1 MSIRIG
7 VFVSVLLLAVS
18 AVSVSCAEEQAPK
31 QLERI
36 TIGQPPRVLHFEHVQ
51 DKSISYE
58 GYVVL
63 MAHVDEQGHV
73 VRTAVTRSSGDWN
86 VDRMACRVVM
96 EQWKFTPALDVDGRP
111 MPYNMMCQV
120 YFNMEP
126 KHRK

>member
-18 AVSVSCAEEQAPK
+18 TASVSCAEEQAPK

-36 TIGQPPRVLHFEHVQ
+36 TMGQPPRVLHFEHVQ

-73 VRTAVTRSSGDWN
+73 VSTKVTRSSGDGN
-86 VDRMACRVVM
+86 IDRMACRVVM
-96 EQWKFTPALDVDGRP
+96 EQKFTPALDVDGRP
-111 MPYNMMCQV
+111 RPYNMMCQV

>member
-1 MSIRIG
+1 MGIRIG

-18 AVSVSCAEEQAPK
+18 AASVSCAEEQAPK

-73 VRTAVTRSSGDWN
+73 VSTAVTRSSGDWN

-111 MPYNMMCQV
+111 MPCNMMCQV
-120 YFNMEP
+120 YFNLEP

>member
-18 AVSVSCAEEQAPK
+18 TASVSCAEEQAPK

-36 TIGQPPRVLHFEHVQ
+36 TMGQPPRVLHFEHVQ

-73 VRTAVTRSSGDWN
+73 VSTKVTRSSGDGN
-86 VDRMACRVVM
+86 IDRMACRVVM
-96 EQWKFTPALDVDGRP
+96 EQKFTPALDVDGRP

>member
-18 AVSVSCAEEQAPK
+18 TASVSCAEEQAPK

-36 TIGQPPRVLHFEHVQ
+36 TMGQPPRVLHFEHVQ

-73 VRTAVTRSSGDWN
+73 VSTKVTRSSGDGN
-86 VDRMACRVVM
+86 IDRMACRVVM
-96 EQWKFTPALDVDGRP
+96 EQKFTPALDVDGRP
-111 MPYNMMCQV
+111 RPYNMMCQV
-120 YFNMEP
+120 YFNREP

>member
-18 AVSVSCAEEQAPK
+18 AASVSCAEEQPPK

-36 TIGQPPRVLHFEHVQ
+36 TMGQPPRVLHFEHVQ

-73 VRTAVTRSSGDWN
+73 VRTVVTRSSGDWN

-111 MPYNMMCQV
+111 MPCNVMCQV

-126 KHRK
+126 KHSK

>member
-18 AVSVSCAEEQAPK
+18 TASVSCAEEQPPR

-36 TIGQPPRVLHFEHVQ
+36 TMGQPPRVLHFEHVQ

-73 VRTAVTRSSGDWN
+73 VSTKVTRSSGDGN
-86 VDRMACRVVM
+86 IDRMACRVVM
-96 EQWKFTPALDVDGRP
+96 EQKFTPALDVDGRP

>member
-18 AVSVSCAEEQAPK
+18 TASVSCAEAQALK

-36 TIGQPPRVLHFEHVQ
+36 TMGQPPRVLHFEHVQ

-96 EQWKFTPALDVDGRP
+96 EQWKFTPALDADGRP
-111 MPYNMMCQV
+111 VPYNMMCQV

>member
-18 AVSVSCAEEQAPK
+18 TASVSCAEEQAPK

-36 TIGQPPRVLHFEHVQ
+36 TMGQPPRVLHFEHVQ

-73 VRTAVTRSSGDWN
+73 VSTRVTHSSGDGN

-96 EQWKFTPALDVDGRP
+96 EQKFTPALDVDGRP
-111 MPYNMMCQV
+111 RPYNMMCQV

>member
-18 AVSVSCAEEQAPK
+18 TASISCAEEQPPK

-36 TIGQPPRVLHFEHVQ
+36 TMGQPPRVLHFEHVQ

-73 VRTAVTRSSGDWN
+73 VSTKVTRRSGDGN
-86 VDRMACRVVM
+86 IDRMACRVVM
-96 EQWKFTPALDVDGRP
+96 EQKFTPALDVDGRP
-111 MPYNMMCQV
+111 RPYNMMCQV

>member
-1 MSIRIG
+1 LSIRIG

-111 MPYNMMCQV
+111 MPCNVMCQV

-126 KHRK
+126 KHSK

>member
-18 AVSVSCAEEQAPK
+18 VASVSCAEEQPPK

-36 TIGQPPRVLHFEHVQ
+36 TMGQPPRVLHFEHVQ

-73 VRTAVTRSSGDWN
+73 VRTTVTRSSGDWN
-86 VDRMACRVVM
+86 LDRMACRVVM
-96 EQWKFTPALDVDGRP
+96 EQWKFTPALDADGRP

>member
-18 AVSVSCAEEQAPK
+18 TASVSCAEEQAPK

-36 TIGQPPRVLHFEHVQ
+36 TMGQPPRVLHFEHVQ

-73 VRTAVTRSSGDWN
+73 VRTTVTRSSGDWN
-86 VDRMACRVVM
+86 LDRMACRVVM

-111 MPYNMMCQV
+111 MPCNVMCQV

-126 KHRK
+126 KHSK

>member
-36 TIGQPPRVLHFEHVQ
+36 TMGQPPRVLHFEHVQ

-73 VRTAVTRSSGDWN
+73 VSTQVTRSSGDGN

-96 EQWKFTPALDVDGRP
+96 EQWKFTPALDADGRP
-111 MPYNMMCQV
+111 VPYNMMCQV

>member
-18 AVSVSCAEEQAPK
+18 AASVSCAEEQAPK

-36 TIGQPPRVLHFEHVQ
+36 TMGQPPRVLHFEHVQ

-73 VRTAVTRSSGDWN
+73 VSTQVTRSSGDWN

-96 EQWKFTPALDVDGRP
+96 EQKFTPALDVDGRP
-111 MPYNMMCQV
+111 RPYNMMCQV

>member
-18 AVSVSCAEEQAPK
+18 TASISCAEEQPPK

-36 TIGQPPRVLHFEHVQ
+36 TMGQPPRVLHFEHVQ

-73 VRTAVTRSSGDWN
+73 VSTKVTRSSGDGN
-86 VDRMACRVVM
+86 IDRMACRVVM
-96 EQWKFTPALDVDGRP
+96 EQKFTPALDVDGRP
-111 MPYNMMCQV
+111 RPYNMMCQV

>member
-73 VRTAVTRSSGDWN
+73 VSTKVTRSSGDGN
-86 VDRMACRVVM
+86 IDRMACRVVM
-96 EQWKFTPALDVDGRP
+96 EQKFTPALDVDGRP
-111 MPYNMMCQV
+111 RPYNMMCQV

>member
-18 AVSVSCAEEQAPK
+18 AASVTCAEEQAPK

-111 MPYNMMCQV
+111 MPCNMMCQV

>member
-1 MSIRIG
+1 M
-7 VFVSVLLLAVS
+7 LLLAVS

-111 MPYNMMCQV
+111 MPCNVMCQV

-126 KHRK
+126 KHSK

>member
-18 AVSVSCAEEQAPK
+18 TASVSCAEEQPPR

-36 TIGQPPRVLHFEHVQ
+36 TMGQPPRVLHFEHVQ

-73 VRTAVTRSSGDWN
+73 VSTRVTHSSGDGN

-111 MPYNMMCQV
+111 MPCNVMCQV

>member
-18 AVSVSCAEEQAPK
+18 AASVSYAEEQPPK

-36 TIGQPPRVLHFEHVQ
+36 TMGQPPRVLHFEHVQ

-73 VRTAVTRSSGDWN
+73 VSTKVTRSSGDWN

-111 MPYNMMCQV
+111 MPCNVMCQV

-126 KHRK
+126 KHSK

>member
-18 AVSVSCAEEQAPK
+18 TASVSCAEEQAPK

-36 TIGQPPRVLHFEHVQ
+36 TMGQPPRVLHFEHVQ

-73 VRTAVTRSSGDWN
+73 VSTRVTHSSGDGN

-111 MPYNMMCQV
+111 MPCNVMCQV

>member
-18 AVSVSCAEEQAPK
+18 AASVSCAEEQAPK

-73 VRTAVTRSSGDWN
+73 VSTKVTRSSGDGN
-86 VDRMACRVVM
+86 IDRMACRVVM
-96 EQWKFTPALDVDGRP
+96 EQKFTPALDVDGRP
-111 MPYNMMCQV
+111 RPYNMMCQV

>member
-18 AVSVSCAEEQAPK
+18 TASVSCAEEQPPK

-36 TIGQPPRVLHFEHVQ
+36 TMGQPPRVLHFEHVQ

-73 VRTAVTRSSGDWN
+73 VSTKVTRSSGDGN
-86 VDRMACRVVM
+86 IDRMACRVVM
-96 EQWKFTPALDVDGRP
+96 EQKFTPALDVDGRP
-111 MPYNMMCQV
+111 RPYNMMCQV

>member
-1 MSIRIG
+1 MGIRIG

-18 AVSVSCAEEQAPK
+18 AASVSCAEEQAPK

-73 VRTAVTRSSGDWN
+73 LSTKVTRSSGDGN

-111 MPYNMMCQV
+111 MPCNVMCQV

>member
-18 AVSVSCAEEQAPK
+18 TASVSCAEEQPPR

-36 TIGQPPRVLHFEHVQ
+36 TMGQPPRVLHFEHVQ

-96 EQWKFTPALDVDGRP
+96 EQKFTPALDVDGRP
-111 MPYNMMCQV
+111 RPYNMMCQV

>member
-18 AVSVSCAEEQAPK
+18 TASISCAEEQPPK

-36 TIGQPPRVLHFEHVQ
+36 TMGQPPRVLHFEHVQ

-73 VRTAVTRSSGDWN
+73 VSTRVTHSSGDGN

-111 MPYNMMCQV
+111 MPCNVMCQV

>member
-18 AVSVSCAEEQAPK
+18 TASVSCAEEQPPK

-36 TIGQPPRVLHFEHVQ
+36 TMGQPPRVLHFEHVQ

-73 VRTAVTRSSGDWN
+73 VSTRVTHSSGDGN

-111 MPYNMMCQV
+111 MPCNVMCQV

>member
-7 VFVSVLLLAVS
+7 VFVSALLLAVS
-18 AVSVSCAEEQAPK
+18 ATSISCAEEPPPK

-73 VRTAVTRSSGDWN
+73 VSTRVTHSSGDGN

-111 MPYNMMCQV
+111 MPCNVMCQV

>member
-7 VFVSVLLLAVS
+7 VFVSVLLLAVLTAS
-18 AVSVSCAEEQAPK
+18 ISCAEEQPPK

-36 TIGQPPRVLHFEHVQ
+36 TMGQPPRVLHFEHVQ

-73 VRTAVTRSSGDWN
+73 VRTAVTRSSGDGN

-111 MPYNMMCQV
+111 MPCNMMCQV

>member
-18 AVSVSCAEEQAPK
+18 AASVSCAEEQAPK

-36 TIGQPPRVLHFEHVQ
+36 TMGQPPRVLHFEHVQ

-73 VRTAVTRSSGDWN
+73 VSTKVTRSSGDGN
-86 VDRMACRVVM
+86 IDRMACRVVM
-96 EQWKFTPALDVDGRP
+96 EQKFTPALDVDGRP
-111 MPYNMMCQV
+111 RPYNMMCQV

>member
-1 MSIRIG
+1 M
-7 VFVSVLLLAVS
+7 
-18 AVSVSCAEEQAPK
+18 
-31 QLERI
+31 
-36 TIGQPPRVLHFEHVQ
+36 GQPPRVLHFEHVQ

-73 VRTAVTRSSGDWN
+73 VSTKVTRSSGDWN

-111 MPYNMMCQV
+111 MPCNVMCQV

>member
-18 AVSVSCAEEQAPK
+18 AASVSCAEEQAPK

-73 VRTAVTRSSGDWN
+73 VSTRVTYSSGDWN

-111 MPYNMMCQV
+111 MPCNVMCQV

>member
-7 VFVSVLLLAVS
+7 VFVSALLLAVS
-18 AVSVSCAEEQAPK
+18 AASVSCAEEQAPK

-73 VRTAVTRSSGDWN
+73 VSTRVTHSSGDGN

-111 MPYNMMCQV
+111 MPYNVMCQV

>member
-18 AVSVSCAEEQAPK
+18 TASVSCAEEQAPK

-63 MAHVDEQGHV
+63 MAHVDEQRHV
-73 VRTAVTRSSGDWN
+73 VRTTVTRSSGDWN
-86 VDRMACRVVM
+86 LDRMACRVVM

>member
-18 AVSVSCAEEQAPK
+18 TASVSCAEEQPPR

-36 TIGQPPRVLHFEHVQ
+36 TMGQPPRVLHFEHVQ

-73 VRTAVTRSSGDWN
+73 VSTKVTRSSGDGN
-86 VDRMACRVVM
+86 IDRMACRVVM
-96 EQWKFTPALDVDGRP
+96 EQKFTPALDVDGRP
-111 MPYNMMCQV
+111 RPYNMMCQV

>member
-1 MSIRIG
+1 LSIRIG

-18 AVSVSCAEEQAPK
+18 TASVSCAEEQAPK

-36 TIGQPPRVLHFEHVQ
+36 TMGQPPRVLHFEHVQ

-73 VRTAVTRSSGDWN
+73 VSTKVTRSSGDGN
-86 VDRMACRVVM
+86 IDRMACRVVM
-96 EQWKFTPALDVDGRP
+96 EQKFTPALDVDGRP
-111 MPYNMMCQV
+111 RPYNMMCQV

>member
-1 MSIRIG
+1 M
-7 VFVSVLLLAVS
+7 
-18 AVSVSCAEEQAPK
+18 
-31 QLERI
+31 
-36 TIGQPPRVLHFEHVQ
+36 GQPPRVLHFEHVQ

>member
-7 VFVSVLLLAVS
+7 VFVSVLLLAVLTAS
-18 AVSVSCAEEQAPK
+18 ISCAEEQPPK

-36 TIGQPPRVLHFEHVQ
+36 TMGQPPRVLHFEHVQ

-73 VRTAVTRSSGDWN
+73 VRTTVTRSSGDWN

-111 MPYNMMCQV
+111 MPCNMMCQV